1 MKTNYFLSRYF
12 VRCASAAFVVTSVAM
27 PSFAVECD
35 YTAEN
40 LPTSR
45 VIEHAPSA
53 EGNTVSVSGVGGKAQ
68 SLYGASTKEA
78 DASASGNQVSLTDS
92 GLQNVYGGYVNAAG
106 TADNNQVTVENLAAV
121 PTSSW
126 VKIIGGA
133 VNGSGSASGNK
144 VTIANS
150 VIRNLV
156 TVYAGLGASSA
167 SASTGDVKNNT
178 VHLKNVDIA
187 DGISA
192 HIYGGFTYK
201 GDSEGN
207 TVILENVRVG
217 MSDVVISG
225 GNSLNGT
232 ILNNNVIIIGN
243 NNDLT
248 YASIVGAGDGFVN
261 SEAGDGSNT
270 LTLQGFQGTV
280 GNIGN
285 FDNINVTLQDWDPS
299 KAVLT
304 TTYGDISGTNVRVD
318 IESIAADADVLSAGS
333 ALNLFGGSLAD
344 DEVTVETGNVENVKH
359 GSTVLY
365 DFKLDVRDGE
375 FVLVAEKVRVNPQLK
390 ALSEG
395 RIAAMTLNNNAAD
408 LVAGQGVSQAA
419 FAAAPQSSGK
429 DARLA
434 AFVALS
440 GGHTR
445 VDSGSH
451 VNVDGL
457 SALVGVSGSM
467 LKARALVLGGFVESG
482 WGQYTTHNSFD
493 GMASVRG
500 TGESSYGGC
509 GLLMRYSLAAS
520 GYRPLSGFSVDASL
534 RTGRQALDFGS
545 FTNEKGIEKYAG
557 YDINSP
563 YIAGHAGVSY
573 RFEPV
578 QTVQA
583 DLFARYLWSHLGGDS
598 AFIQGKKFHFES
610 MESHRFRLGGLVS
623 WALSNRWRPYV
634 SLAYDWE
641 CSGSARSQVH
651 GVGIEAPGMRGG
663 SFIGEIGTSFQ
674 PSPNRPLWLNAGVQ
688 GYVGKQ
694 SGCSASV
701 GCSVAF

>member
-1 MKTNYFLSRYF
+1 
-12 VRCASAAFVVTSVAM
+12 M
-27 PSFAVECD
+27 PSFAEECD

-53 EGNTVSVSGVGGKAQ
+53 EGNTISVSGVGGKNQ
-68 SLYGASTKEA
+68 SLYAAKTNEA
-78 DASASGNQVSLTDS
+78 DASASGNQVNLTDS
-92 GLQNVYGGYVNAAG
+92 GFQNVYGGYVNAAG
-106 TADNNQVTVENLAAV
+106 TADNNQVTVENLAEA

-133 VNGSGSASGNK
+133 VNGAGSASGNK

-150 VIRNLV
+150 IIRNLV
-156 TVYAGLGASSA
+156 TVYAGQGASSA
-167 SASTGDVKNNT
+167 SGSTADVKNNT
-178 VHLKNVDIA
+178 VHLRNVDIA
-187 DGISA
+187 DGVSA
-192 HIYGGFTYK
+192 HIYGGFTYQ
-201 GDSEGN
+201 GASEGN

-217 MSDVVISG
+217 KSDVVISG
-225 GNSLNGT
+225 GNSFNGT
-232 ILNNNVIIIGN
+232 VQNNNVVIVGN

-261 SEAGDGSNT
+261 SEAGAGGNT

-280 GNIGN
+280 GNVGN
-285 FDNINVTLQDWDPS
+285 FDNINVTLQDWDPA

-304 TTYGDISGTNVRVD
+304 TQWGDISGAKVHVD
-318 IESIAADADVLSAGS
+318 IESIAEDADVLSAGS
-333 ALNLFGGSLAD
+333 SLNLFGGSLAD
-344 DEVTVETGNVENVKH
+344 DEVAVETGNVENVKH
-359 GSTVLY
+359 GSNILY
-365 DFKLDVRDGE
+365 DFKLDVRDGQL
-375 FVLVAEKVRVNPQLK
+375 VLVAESVRVNPQLK

-395 RIAAMTLNNNAAD
+395 RIAAMTLNNNAAN
-408 LVAGQGVSQAA
+408 LVAGQGIGQAV
-419 FAAAPQSSGK
+419 AAAAQQDS
-429 DARLA
+429 RLA

-467 LKARALVLGGFVESG
+467 LRERALVLGGFVESG
-482 WGQYTTHNSFD
+482 WGQYTTHNSFVSMP
-493 GMASVRG
+493 GVRG

-520 GYRPLSGFSVDASL
+520 GYRPLRGLSVDASL

-545 FTNEKGIEKYAG
+545 FTTEKGIEEYAG
-557 YDINSP
+557 YDIDSP
-563 YIAGHAGVSY
+563 YIAGHAGFSY
-573 RFEPV
+573 RFEST
-578 QTVQA
+578 QAVQA

-598 AFIQGKKFHFES
+598 AFIQGQKFHFES

-623 WALSNRWRPYV
+623 WALSNRWRPYA

-641 CSGSARSQVH
+641 CSGSARSQVY
-651 GVGIEAPGMRGG
+651 GAGISAPSMRGG

-701 GCSVAF
+701 GCSIAF